1 MSSMSTSSTIAMR
14 AATTDSDERIVHK
27 LALLDSA
34 ADPAGPVVIALV
46 DGRPVAAAS
55 LVDGHVVAD
64 PFEPT
69 ADVVE
74 LLQARV
80 AASARS
86 AARPAAAGSPSRA
99 RGSRRK
105 GSRPA
110 RKGSGAAIGSIRPM
124 CAGPPRASIA
134 FVPTTSPEGS
144 PSWSTSSPPPSHPP
158 RPPAPR

>member
-27 LALLDSA
+27 LAVLDSA

-64 PFEPT
+64 PFQPT

-86 AARPAAAGSPSRA
+86 RPPGRAAAGSPSRA

-105 GSRPA
+105 GSRP
-110 RKGSGAAIGSIRPM
+110 
-124 CAGPPRASIA
+124 RA
-134 FVPTTSPEGS
+134 
-144 PSWSTSSPPPSHPP
+144 
-158 RPPAPR
+158 

>member
-14 AATTDSDERIVHK
+14 AATTDSDARIVHK
-27 LALLDSA
+27 LAVLDSA

-55 LVDGHVVAD
+55 LTDGAVVAD

-80 AASARS
+80 AGSIRTA
-86 AARPAAAGSPSRA
+86 AARP
-99 RGSRRK
+99 RRRLRLVLPRL
-105 GSRPA
+105 RPA
-110 RKGSGAAIGSIRPM
+110 A
-124 CAGPPRASIA
+124 
-134 FVPTTSPEGS
+134 
-144 PSWSTSSPPPSHPP
+144 
-158 RPPAPR
+158 

>member
-14 AATTDSDERIVHK
+14 AATTETDERIVHK

-34 ADPAGPVVIALV
+34 TDPAGPVVIALV

-64 PFEPT
+64 PFQPT

-80 AASARS
+80 AASART
-86 AARPAAAGSPSRA
+86 AARP
-99 RGSRRK
+99 RR
-105 GSRPA
+105 RRRFA
-110 RKGSGAAIGSIRPM
+110 
-124 CAGPPRASIA
+124 
-134 FVPTTSPEGS
+134 V
-144 PSWSTSSPPPSHPP
+144 P
-158 RPPAPR
+158 RPRFAA

>member
-64 PFEPT
+64 PFQPT

-80 AASARS
+80 AASAQHT
-86 AARPAAAGSPSRA
+86 AANP
-99 RGSRRK
+99 RR
-105 GSRPA
+105 RRFA
-110 RKGSGAAIGSIRPM
+110 L
-124 CAGPPRASIA
+124 
-134 FVPTTSPEGS
+134 
-144 PSWSTSSPPPSHPP
+144 P
-158 RPPAPR
+158 RPRFAA

>member
-27 LALLDSA
+27 LAVLDSA

-80 AASARS
+80 AASART
-86 AARPAAAGSPSRA
+86 AA
-99 RGSRRK
+99 
-105 GSRPA
+105 
-110 RKGSGAAIGSIRPM
+110 
-124 CAGPPRASIA
+124 PPRRRRFA
-134 FVPTTSPEGS
+134 V
-144 PSWSTSSPPPSHPP
+144 P
-158 RPPAPR
+158 RPRFAA

>member
-1 MSSMSTSSTIAMR
+1 MSSMSASSTIAMR

-27 LALLDSA
+27 LAVLDSA

-55 LVDGHVVAD
+55 LTDGAVVAD

-80 AASARS
+80 AGSIRTAAASASSCRACGPPRS
-86 AARPAAAGSPSRA
+86 PLTSS
-99 RGSRRK
+99 K
-105 GSRPA
+105 GSTRA
-110 RKGSGAAIGSIRPM
+110 SKGSDGAIGSIRPM
-124 CAGPPRASIA
+124 CAGPSGATI
-134 FVPTTSPEGS
+134 
-144 PSWSTSSPPPSHPP
+144 SS
-158 RPPAPR
+158 

>member
-27 LALLDSA
+27 LAVLDSA
-34 ADPAGPVVIALV
+34 ADPAGPVVIA
-46 DGRPVAAAS
+46 

-80 AASARS
+80 AASART
-86 AARPAAAGSPSRA
+86 AARP
-99 RGSRRK
+99 RR
-105 GSRPA
+105 RRFA
-110 RKGSGAAIGSIRPM
+110 
-124 CAGPPRASIA
+124 
-134 FVPTTSPEGS
+134 V
-144 PSWSTSSPPPSHPP
+144 P
-158 RPPAPR
+158 RPRFAG